1 VLVSALV
8 RPHVQVAHECYAVG
22 MSAADEP
29 KAHAT
34 ARDDDAFSEFSDRA
48 RYDGALA
55 AALSVSGES
64 KEFFARGRIETMRA
78 LLVESGSLQA
88 GLRVLDFGCGIGDST
103 PLLRDLLD
111 AREVVGVDPS
121 EASIAHGTPLHAKE
135 RNVRLV
141 TSSQL
146 AADRTCEGSFDVC
159 YTNGVFHHIPVGERV
174 AAAHVIRAALK
185 PGGRVFLWENHPGNP
200 GTRFVMARCEFDED
214 AVPVWPHR
222 ARRVLESAGL
232 HVERTE
238 YRFLFPRALS
248 FLRPLEKRLLR
259 LPIGAQYVV
268 VARKPA

>member
-1 VLVSALV
+1 
-8 RPHVQVAHECYAVG
+8 
-22 MSAADEP
+22 MSAEDP
-29 KAHAT
+29 KA
-34 ARDDDAFSEFSDRA
+34 RDGDAFSAFSDRA

-64 KEFFARGRIETMRA
+64 KEFFARGRIETVRA
-78 LLVESGSLQA
+78 LLVESGAAQSGLQFGLQPGLQP

-103 PLLRDLLD
+103 PLLRDVLG
-111 AREVVGVDPS
+111 AHEVVGVDPS
-121 EASIAHGTPLHAKE
+121 EASIEHGTQLHGKE

-146 AADRTCEGSFDVC
+146 AADRAFEGSFDVC

-222 ARRVLESAGL
+222 ARRVLDSAGL
-232 HVERTE
+232 RVERTE

-248 FLRPLEKRLLR
+248 FLRPLENRLLR